1 MTEYSSYAT
10 KELATRRIADRIAN
24 RQRASQS
31 RIPGQRRPRGRHALA
46 SSLHRFADRLEN

>member
-10 KELATRRIADRIAN
+10 KELATQRIADRIAS
-24 RQRASQS
+24 RQQASRS

-46 SSLHRFADRLEN
+46 SSLHRFADRLDN